1 MYEARSKVAS
11 RQNYKKTV
19 HSPPA
24 IAKLSLD
31 DAIGRIDTFKSTI
44 NIVHDSCNLTMVVI
58 RIRNSA
64 KHCQEA
70 KAADQNEAMEQHRRR
85 ELRCVALQVNQSQCG
100 EHQQTL
106 LSATINPARG
116 EKPVCCYLLL

>member
-44 NIVHDSCNLTMVVI
+44 DIVDDSCSLIMVVICNII

-64 KHCQEA
+64 KHCQKA

-85 ELRCVALQVNQSQCG
+85 ELRCSPSNSACG
-100 EHQQTL
+100 ILPLGILFVPIRSRAIRESVVKDT
-106 LSATINPARG
+106 
-116 EKPVCCYLLL
+116 